1 MIAGRASNPTRN
13 LVHGFPTRILH
24 VSIPRWPDFT
34 HLGDLG
40 PEPEQYGDVEAR
52 PVLPEVDGETAELDK
67 LHHQKQRPLCAQY
80 GGGHIT
86 GGGRRGSHR
95 GEEMSRRALCS
106 RR

>member
-1 MIAGRASNPTRN
+1 M
-13 LVHGFPTRILH
+13 
-24 VSIPRWPDFT
+24 
-34 HLGDLG
+34 
-40 PEPEQYGDVEAR
+40 
-52 PVLPEVDGETAELDK
+52 LPEVDGETAELDK